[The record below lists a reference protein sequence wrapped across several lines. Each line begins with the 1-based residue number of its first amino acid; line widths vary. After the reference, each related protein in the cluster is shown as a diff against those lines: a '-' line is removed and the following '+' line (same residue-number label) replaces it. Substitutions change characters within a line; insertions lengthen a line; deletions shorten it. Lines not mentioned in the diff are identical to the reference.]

1 MIKYFVNK
9 EKKTVVAKFENTSV
23 LTDKGVWE
31 KYIANHICKTVS
43 KTKGG
48 FDLYLNDKNIYYK
61 FIEDAIKQNDSCY
74 YGIAK
79 CADTDT
85 FDVEKGKEIAKKRLL
100 KKYYSTQ
107 ERALLN
113 IIHAMNNVQQ
123 VLFKDYHKSKNKVG
137 KFAQEIYWFQK

>member
-31 KYIANHICKTVS
+31 KYIANHICKTIS

-48 FDLYLNDKNIYYK
+48 IDLYLSDRAIYYK
-61 FIEDAIKQNDSCY
+61 FIEDAIKQNDSYC
-74 YGIAK
+74 GIAK

-85 FDVEKGKEIAKKRLL
+85 FDVEKGKDLAKKRLL

-113 IIHAMNNVQQ
+113 IINAMNSVQQ
-123 VLFKDYHKSKNKVG
+123 ILFKDYHKSKNKAG
-137 KFAQEIYWFQK
+137 KFAQEIKIS

>member
-9 EKKTVVAKFENTSV
+9 ENRTVVAKFENTFV
-23 LTDKGVWE
+23 LTDNGVWE

-48 FDLYLNDKNIYYK
+48 IDLYLNDKNIYYK
-61 FIEDAIKQNDSCY
+61 FIEDAIKQNDSY

-100 KKYYSTQ
+100 KKYYRTQ

-113 IIHAMNNVQQ
+113 IIHAMNSVQQ
-123 VLFKDYHKSKNKVG
+123 VLFRDYHKSKNKAG
-137 KFAQEIYWFQK
+137 KFAQEIYCS

>member
-1 MIKYFVNK
+1 MIKYFVNE

-31 KYIANHICKTVS
+31 KYIVNHICKTIS
-43 KTKGG
+43 KTKCGN
-48 FDLYLNDKNIYYK
+48 DLYLNDRNIYYK
-61 FIEDAIKQNDSCY
+61 FIDDAIKQNDSC

-85 FDVEKGKEIAKKRLL
+85 FDVEKGKDLAKKRLL

-113 IIHAMNNVQQ
+113 IIYAMNSVQQ
-123 VLFKDYHKSKNKVG
+123 VLFKDYSESGNKVG
-137 KFAQEIYWFQK
+137 KFAQEIYCSQK

>member
-31 KYIANHICKTVS
+31 KYIANHICKTIS

-48 FDLYLNDKNIYYK
+48 NDLYLNDKNIYYK
-61 FIEDAIKQNDSCY
+61 FIEDAIKQNNSY

-85 FDVEKGKEIAKKRLL
+85 FDIEKGKDIAKKRLL

-107 ERALLN
+107 ERGLLN
-113 IIHAMNNVQQ
+113 IIHAMNSVQQ
-123 VLFKDYHKSKNKVG
+123 VLFKDYSESGNKVG
-137 KFAQEIYWFQK
+137 KFAQEIYCSQK

>member
-9 EKKTVVAKFENTSV
+9 EKKTVVAKFENTFV

-31 KYIANHICKTVS
+31 KYIANHICKTIN
-43 KTKGG
+43 KTKCGN
-48 FDLYLNDKNIYYK
+48 DLYLNDKNIYYK
-61 FIEDAIKQNDSCY
+61 FIEDAIKQNDSY

-85 FDVEKGKEIAKKRLL
+85 FDVEKGKDIAKKRLL

-113 IIHAMNNVQQ
+113 IIHAMNSVQQ
-123 VLFKDYHKSKNKVG
+123 VLFKDYSESGNKVG
-137 KFAQEIYWFQK
+137 KLAQEIYCSQK

>member
-9 EKKTVVAKFENTSV
+9 EKRTVVAKFENTSV

-31 KYIANHICKTVS
+31 KYIANHICKTIS

-48 FDLYLNDKNIYYK
+48 NDLYLNDRNIYYK
-61 FIEDAIKQNDSCY
+61 FIEDAIKQNDSCC
-74 YGIAK
+74 GIAK

-85 FDVEKGKEIAKKRLL
+85 FDIEKGKDLAKKRLL

-113 IIHAMNNVQQ
+113 IINAMNSVQQ
-123 VLFKDYHKSKNKVG
+123 ILFKDYHKSKNKAG
-137 KFAQEIYWFQK
+137 KFAQEIKIS

>member
-9 EKKTVVAKFENTSV
+9 EKKTVVAKFKNTSV
-23 LTDKGVWE
+23 LTDKSVWE
-31 KYIANHICKTVS
+31 KYIANHICKTIS

-48 FDLYLNDKNIYYK
+48 NDLYLSDRAIYYK
-61 FIEDAIKQNDSCY
+61 FIDYAIKQNDSC

-113 IIHAMNNVQQ
+113 IIHAMNSVQQ
-123 VLFKDYHKSKNKVG
+123 VLFKDYHKSKNKAG
-137 KFAQEIYWFQK
+137 KFAQEIKLV

>member
-23 LTDKGVWE
+23 LTDNGVWE
-31 KYIANHICKTVS
+31 KYIANHICNTIS

-48 FDLYLNDKNIYYK
+48 INLYLNDKNIYYK

-74 YGIAK
+74 GIAK
-79 CADTDT
+79 CADIDT
-85 FDVEKGKEIAKKRLL
+85 FNVEKGKYLAKKRLL

-113 IIHAMNNVQQ
+113 IIHAMNSVQQ
-123 VLFKDYHKSKNKVG
+123 VLFDDYHESGNKVG

>member
-9 EKKTVVAKFENTSV
+9 EKKTVVAKFENTLV
-23 LTDKGVWE
+23 LTDNGVWE
-31 KYIANHICKTVS
+31 KYIANHICKTIS

-48 FDLYLNDKNIYYK
+48 IDLYLSDRNIYYK
-61 FIEDAIKQNDSCY
+61 FVEDAIKQNDSC

-100 KKYYSTQ
+100 KKYYRTQ

-123 VLFKDYHKSKNKVG
+123 VLFKDYHKSKNKAG
-137 KFAQEIYWFQK
+137 KFAQEIKIN

>member
-9 EKKTVVAKFENTSV
+9 EKKTVVAKFENTFV

-31 KYIANHICKTVS
+31 KYIANHICKTIS

-48 FDLYLNDKNIYYK
+48 NDLYLNDKNIYYK
-61 FIEDAIKQNDSCY
+61 FIEDAIKQNDFC

-85 FDVEKGKEIAKKRLL
+85 FDIEKGKEIAKKRLL

-113 IIHAMNNVQQ
+113 IIHAMNSVHQ
-123 VLFKDYHKSKNKVG
+123 VLFKDYHKSKNKAG
-137 KFAQEIYWFQK
+137 NFAQEIKII

>member
-31 KYIANHICKTVS
+31 KYIVNHICKTIS
-43 KTKGG
+43 KTKGSI
-48 FDLYLNDKNIYYK
+48 DLYLRDRAIYYK
-61 FIEDAIKQNDSCY
+61 FIDDAIKQNDSY

-79 CADTDT
+79 CTDTDT
-85 FDVEKGKEIAKKRLL
+85 FDAEKGKEIAKKRLL
-100 KKYYSTQ
+100 KKYYHTQ

-113 IIHAMNNVQQ
+113 IIQAMNSVQQ
-123 VLFKDYHKSKNKVG
+123 VLFKDYHKSKNKAG
-137 KFAQEIYWFQK
+137 KFAQEIKIN

>member
-23 LTDKGVWE
+23 LKDEGVWE
-31 KYIANHICKTVS
+31 KYIVNHICKTIS

-48 FDLYLNDKNIYYK
+48 IDLYLNDKYYK
-61 FIEDAIKQNDSCY
+61 FIEDAIKQNDSCC
-74 YGIAK
+74 GIAK

-113 IIHAMNNVQQ
+113 IIHAVNSVQQ
-123 VLFKDYHKSKNKVG
+123 VLFKDYHKSKNKAG
-137 KFAQEIYWFQK
+137 KFAQEIYCFQK

>member
-23 LTDKGVWE
+23 LTDKDIWE
-31 KYIANHICKTVS
+31 KYIANHIYKTIS

-48 FDLYLNDKNIYYK
+48 IDLYLNDKYYK
-61 FIEDAIKQNDSCY
+61 FIEDAIKQNDFY

-85 FDVEKGKEIAKKRLL
+85 FDAEKGKEIAKKRLL

-113 IIHAMNNVQQ
+113 IIHAMNSVQQ
-123 VLFKDYHKSKNKVG
+123 VLFKDYHKSKNKAG
-137 KFAQEIYWFQK
+137 KFAQEIYCFQK

>member
-31 KYIANHICKTVS
+31 KYIANHICKTIS
-43 KTKGG
+43 KAKGG
-48 FDLYLNDKNIYYK
+48 IDLYLNDKNIYYK

-74 YGIAK
+74 GIAK

-85 FDVEKGKEIAKKRLL
+85 FDSEKGKEIAKKRLL

-107 ERALLN
+107 ERALLK
-113 IIHAMNNVQQ
+113 IIYAMNSVQQ
-123 VLFKDYHKSKNKVG
+123 VLFRDYHKSKNNAG
-137 KFAQEIYWFQK
+137 KFAQEIYCFQK

>member
-9 EKKTVVAKFENTSV
+9 EKRTVVAKFENTFV

-31 KYIANHICKTVS
+31 KYIANHICKTIS

-48 FDLYLNDKNIYYK
+48 NDLYLNDKNIYYK

-74 YGIAK
+74 GIAK
-79 CADTDT
+79 CANTDT
-85 FDVEKGKEIAKKRLL
+85 FDVEKGKELAKKRLL

-113 IIHAMNNVQQ
+113 IIHAMNSVQQ
-123 VLFKDYHKSKNKVG
+123 ILFKDYHKSKNKAG
-137 KFAQEIYWFQK
+137 KFAQEIKII

>member
-9 EKKTVVAKFENTSV
+9 EKKTVVAKFENTFV

-31 KYIANHICKTVS
+31 KYIANHICKTIS

-48 FDLYLNDKNIYYK
+48 NDLYLSDRAIYYK
-61 FIEDAIKQNDSCY
+61 FIDYAIKQNDSC

-113 IIHAMNNVQQ
+113 IIHAMNSVQQ
-123 VLFKDYHKSKNKVG
+123 VLFKDYHKSKNKAG
-137 KFAQEIYWFQK
+137 KFAQEIKLV

>member
-9 EKKTVVAKFENTSV
+9 EKRTVVAKFENTFV

-31 KYIANHICKTVS
+31 KYIANHICKTIS

-48 FDLYLNDKNIYYK
+48 INLYLNDKNIYYK

-74 YGIAK
+74 GIAK
-79 CADTDT
+79 CADRDT

-113 IIHAMNNVQQ
+113 IIHAMNSVQQ
-123 VLFKDYHKSKNKVG
+123 ILFKDYHKSKNKAG
-137 KFAQEIYWFQK
+137 KFAQEIKII

>member
-9 EKKTVVAKFENTSV
+9 EKKPVVAKFETTSV
-23 LTDKGVWE
+23 FTDKGVWE
-31 KYIANHICKTVS
+31 KYIANHICKTIS

-48 FDLYLNDKNIYYK
+48 IDLYLNNKNIYYK

-74 YGIAK
+74 GIAK

-85 FDVEKGKEIAKKRLL
+85 FDAEKGKEIAKKRLL

-113 IIHAMNNVQQ
+113 IIRAMKSVQQ
-123 VLFKDYHKSKNKVG
+123 SLFKDYHMSGNKVE
-137 KFAQEIYWFQK
+137 KFAHEIYCFQK

>member
-1 MIKYFVNK
+1 MIKYFINK

-23 LTDKGVWE
+23 FTDNDVWE
-31 KYIANHICKTVS
+31 KYIANHICKTIS

-48 FDLYLNDKNIYYK
+48 IDLYLNNKNIYYK

-74 YGIAK
+74 GIAK
-79 CADTDT
+79 CAETDT

-113 IIHAMNNVQQ
+113 IIHATNSVQQ
-123 VLFKDYHKSKNKVG
+123 ALFKDYHMSGDKVE
-137 KFAQEIYWFQK
+137 KFAHEIYYFQK

>member
-9 EKKTVVAKFENTSV
+9 EKKTVVAKFENTFV
-23 LTDKGVWE
+23 LTDNGVWE
-31 KYIANHICKTVS
+31 KYIANHICKTIS

-48 FDLYLNDKNIYYK
+48 INLYLNDRNIYYK
-61 FIEDAIKQNDSCY
+61 FIEDAIKQNNSY

-85 FDVEKGKEIAKKRLL
+85 FDIEKGKELAKKRLL

-113 IIHAMNNVQQ
+113 IIHAMNSVQQ
-123 VLFKDYHKSKNKVG
+123 ILFKDYHKSKNKAG
-137 KFAQEIYWFQK
+137 KFAQEIKII

>member
-9 EKKTVVAKFENTSV
+9 EKKTVVAKFENTFV

-31 KYIANHICKTVS
+31 KYIANHICKTIN

-48 FDLYLNDKNIYYK
+48 IHLYLNYKNIYYK
-61 FIEDAIKQNDSCY
+61 FIEDAIKQNNSY

-113 IIHAMNNVQQ
+113 IIHAMNSVQQ
-123 VLFKDYHKSKNKVG
+123 VLFKDYHKSKNKAG
-137 KFAQEIYWFQK
+137 KFAQEIKII

>member
-23 LTDKGVWE
+23 FTDKGVWE
-31 KYIANHICKTVS
+31 KYIANHICKTIS

-48 FDLYLNDKNIYYK
+48 IDLYLNNKNIYYK

-74 YGIAK
+74 GIAK
-79 CADTDT
+79 CANTDT
-85 FDVEKGKEIAKKRLL
+85 FDAEKGKEIAKKRLL

-113 IIHAMNNVQQ
+113 IIHAVNSVQQ
-123 VLFKDYHKSKNKVG
+123 SLFKDYHMSGNKVE
-137 KFAQEIYWFQK
+137 KFAHEIKII

>member
-1 MIKYFVNK
+1 MIKYFINE
-9 EKKTVVAKFENTSV
+9 EKRTIVAKFENTSV
-23 LTDKGVWE
+23 LTDNGVWG
-31 KYIANHICKTVS
+31 KYIANHICKTIS

-48 FDLYLNDKNIYYK
+48 LDLYLNDKNIYYK
-61 FIEDAIKQNDSCY
+61 FIEDAIKQNDSCC
-74 YGIAK
+74 GIAR

-113 IIHAMNNVQQ
+113 IIHAMNSVQQ
-123 VLFKDYHKSKNKVG
+123 ILFKDYHKSKNKAG
-137 KFAQEIYWFQK
+137 KFAQEIKIN

>member
-9 EKKTVVAKFENTSV
+9 EKKTVVAKFENTFV

-31 KYIANHICKTVS
+31 KYIANHICKTIS

-48 FDLYLNDKNIYYK
+48 INLYLNDKNIYYK
-61 FIEDAIKQNDSCY
+61 FIEDAIKQNDSCC
-74 YGIAK
+74 GIAK

-85 FDVEKGKEIAKKRLL
+85 FDVEKGKELAKKRLL

-113 IIHAMNNVQQ
+113 IIHAMNSVQQ
-123 VLFKDYHKSKNKVG
+123 ILFKDYHKSKNKAG
-137 KFAQEIYWFQK
+137 KFAQEIKII

>member
-31 KYIANHICKTVS
+31 KYIANHICKTIS
-43 KTKGG
+43 KTKCGI
-48 FDLYLNDKNIYYK
+48 DLYLNERNIYYK
-61 FIEDAIKQNDSCY
+61 FIEDVIKQNDFY

-85 FDVEKGKEIAKKRLL
+85 FDAEKGKEIAKKRLL

-113 IIHAMNNVQQ
+113 IIHAMNSVQQ
-123 VLFKDYHKSKNKVG
+123 VLFKDYHKSKNKAG
-137 KFAQEIYWFQK
+137 KFAQEIYCFQK

>member
-9 EKKTVVAKFENTSV
+9 EKKTVVAKFENTFV
-23 LTDKGVWE
+23 LTDNGVWE
-31 KYIANHICKTVS
+31 KYIANHICKTIS

-48 FDLYLNDKNIYYK
+48 INLYLNDRNIYYK
-61 FIEDAIKQNDSCY
+61 FIEDAIKQNNSY

-85 FDVEKGKEIAKKRLL
+85 FDVEKGKDIAKKRLL

-113 IIHAMNNVQQ
+113 IIHAMNSVQQ
-123 VLFKDYHKSKNKVG
+123 VLFKDYHKSKNKAG
-137 KFAQEIYWFQK
+137 KFAQEIKIS

>member
-23 LTDKGVWE
+23 FTDKGVWE
-31 KYIANHICKTVS
+31 KYIANHICKTIS

-48 FDLYLNDKNIYYK
+48 IDLYLNNKNIYYK

-74 YGIAK
+74 GIAK
-79 CADTDT
+79 CADADT
-85 FDVEKGKEIAKKRLL
+85 FNIKKGKEIAKKRLL

-113 IIHAMNNVQQ
+113 IINAMNSVQQ
-123 VLFKDYHKSKNKVG
+123 SLFKDYHMSGNKVE
-137 KFAQEIYWFQK
+137 KFAYEIYCFQK

>member
-23 LTDKGVWE
+23 LTDKGIWE
-31 KYIANHICKTVS
+31 KYIANHICNTVS

-48 FDLYLNDKNIYYK
+48 IDLYLNDRNIYYK
-61 FIEDAIKQNDSCY
+61 FIEDAIKQNDSC

-100 KKYYSTQ
+100 KKYYRTQ

-113 IIHAMNNVQQ
+113 IIHAMNSVHQI
-123 VLFKDYHKSKNKVG
+123 LFKDYHKSKNKAG
-137 KFAQEIYWFQK
+137 KFAQEIKII

>member
-9 EKKTVVAKFENTSV
+9 EKRTVVAKFENTFV

-31 KYIANHICKTVS
+31 KYIANHICKTIS

-48 FDLYLNDKNIYYK
+48 IDLYLNDRNIYYK
-61 FIEDAIKQNDSCY
+61 FIEDAIKQNNSY

-85 FDVEKGKEIAKKRLL
+85 FDVEKGKDIAKKRLL

-113 IIHAMNNVQQ
+113 IIHAMNSVQQ
-123 VLFKDYHKSKNKVG
+123 ILFKDYHKSKNKAG
-137 KFAQEIYWFQK
+137 KFAQEIKII

>member
-23 LTDKGVWE
+23 LADKGVWE
-31 KYIANHICKTVS
+31 KYIANHICKTIN

-48 FDLYLNDKNIYYK
+48 NDLYLNDKNIYFK
-61 FIEDAIKQNDSCY
+61 FIEDAIKQNDSY

-85 FDVEKGKEIAKKRLL
+85 FDVEKGKDIAKKRLL

-113 IIHAMNNVQQ
+113 IIHAMNSVQQ
-123 VLFKDYHKSKNKVG
+123 VLFKDYHKSKNKAG
-137 KFAQEIYWFQK
+137 KFAQEIKIS

>member
-9 EKKTVVAKFENTSV
+9 EKKTVVAKFENTFV

-31 KYIANHICKTVS
+31 KYIANHICKTIN

-48 FDLYLNDKNIYYK
+48 NDLYLNDKNIYYK
-61 FIEDAIKQNDSCY
+61 FIEDAIKQNDSCC
-74 YGIAK
+74 GIAK

-113 IIHAMNNVQQ
+113 IIHAMNSVQQ
-123 VLFKDYHKSKNKVG
+123 ILFKDYHKSKNKAG
-137 KFAQEIYWFQK
+137 KFAQEIKII

>member
-1 MIKYFVNK
+1 MIKYFFNE
-9 EKKTVVAKFENTSV
+9 EKKTVVAKFEDNHGNTGK
-23 LTDKGVWE
+23 DVWQNH
-31 KYIANHICKTVS
+31 IANHIYKTIN

-48 FDLYLNDKNIYYK
+48 IDLYLNDKDIYYK
-61 FIEDAIKQNDSCY
+61 FIEDAIKQNDSC

-113 IIHAMNNVQQ
+113 IIHAMDSVQQ
-123 VLFKDYHKSKNKVG
+123 ALFNDYHESGNKAG
-137 KFAQEIYWFQK
+137 KFAQEIYCS

>member
-1 MIKYFVNK
+1 MIKYFINK

-31 KYIANHICKTVS
+31 KYIANHICKTIS

-48 FDLYLNDKNIYYK
+48 NDLYLNDKNIYYK
-61 FIEDAIKQNDSCY
+61 FIEDAIKQNDSC

-113 IIHAMNNVQQ
+113 IIHAMNSVQQ
-123 VLFKDYHKSKNKVG
+123 VLFKDYHKSKNKAG
-137 KFAQEIYWFQK
+137 KFAQEIKII

>member
-9 EKKTVVAKFENTSV
+9 EKRTVVAKFENTFV
-23 LTDKGVWE
+23 LTDNGVWK
-31 KYIANHICKTVS
+31 KYIASHICKTIS

-48 FDLYLNDKNIYYK
+48 INLYLNDKNIYYK
-61 FIEDAIKQNDSCY
+61 FIEDAIKQNNSY

-79 CADTDT
+79 CADTDA
-85 FDVEKGKEIAKKRLL
+85 FDVEKGKELAKKRLL

-113 IIHAMNNVQQ
+113 IIHAMNSVQQ
-123 VLFKDYHKSKNKVG
+123 VLFRDYHKSKNKAG
-137 KFAQEIYWFQK
+137 KFAQEIKIS

>member
-1 MIKYFVNK
+1 MIKYFINE
-9 EKKTVVAKFENTSV
+9 EKKTVVAKFESTFE
-23 LTDKGVWE
+23 LTDKGVWK
-31 KYIANHICKTVS
+31 KYIANHICKTIS
-43 KTKGG
+43 KTKCGI
-48 FDLYLNDKNIYYK
+48 DLYLNEIYVYYK
-61 FIEDAIKQNDSCY
+61 FIDDAIKQNDSC

-113 IIHAMNNVQQ
+113 IIHAMNSVQQ
-123 VLFKDYHKSKNKVG
+123 ILFKDYHKSKNKAG
-137 KFAQEIYWFQK
+137 KFAQEIKIN